1 MKRLL
6 STLAA
11 VAGLAGCATTEG
23 VSSLRSGADA
33 EKRHDME
40 ERVWHEAREA
50 DAAIDKSGLVA
61 DDARATAYVQ
71 GVMDR
76 LFPEFKG
83 KITVHIHESTHLN
96 AFAMANGSIYVNIG
110 LLARMENEAQLAA
123 LLGHEAIHFI
133 EKHSFRQ
140 RVTAKN
146 MAAFAVSG
154 VPFSSLAAVSSIS
167 GFSRDHER
175 EADAKGY
182 ERMVAAGYDPREAHK
197 VFQILADEVKI
208 LKEEQ
213 PYFFASHPKLTERIE
228 AFKDLSARHTAGGRI
243 DADAYNRIVSP
254 LRMQTLERDL
264 SQDRHA
270 SVILVLED
278 PKRSRLYPAASVYWL
293 GEAYARRDA
302 KGDDAKALAA
312 WRAAEKSAPQFA
324 PTYLRLGLHAMKSGA
339 KPAARRYFE
348 RYLTLAPKD
357 APERG
362 YAQQYLASL

>member
-1 MKRLL
+1 MKIGIAVC
-6 STLAA
+6 AA
-11 VAGLAGCATTEG
+11 ALLAGCATTEG
-23 VSSLRSGADA
+23 VTSLKTGADA
-33 EKRHDME
+33 GQRHDME
-40 ERVWHEAREA
+40 ERLWHEASEA
-50 DAAIDKSGLVA
+50 DTAIERSGLVA
-61 DDARATAYVQ
+61 DDVRATAYVQ

-83 KITVHIHESTHLN
+83 TITLRIHESTHLN
-96 AFAMANGSIYVNIG
+96 AFAMANGSVYVNIG
-110 LLARMENEAQLAA
+110 MLARMENEAQLAA
-123 LLGHEAIHFI
+123 VLAHEAIHFI

-175 EADAKGY
+175 EADSKGY

-197 VFQILADEVKI
+197 VFQILADEVKA

-213 PYFFASHPKLTERIE
+213 PYFFASHPLLSERVE
-228 AFKDLSARHTAGGRI
+228 TYRQLAAQHPGGGRI
-243 DADAYNRIVSP
+243 DAEPYNRVVAP
-254 LRMQTLERDL
+254 LRLETLARDV
-264 SQDRHA
+264 SQDRFA
-270 SVILVLED
+270 SVILVMED
-278 PKRSRLYPAASVYWL
+278 AKKRALYPPAASYWL

-302 KGDDAKALAA
+302 RGDDAKALAA
-312 WRAAEKSAPQFA
+312 WRAAEKAAPQFA
-324 PTYLRLGLHAMKSGA
+324 PTYMRLGLHAIKSGA

-348 RYLTLAPKD
+348 RYLALAPKD

-362 YAQQYLASL
+362 YVQQYLASL